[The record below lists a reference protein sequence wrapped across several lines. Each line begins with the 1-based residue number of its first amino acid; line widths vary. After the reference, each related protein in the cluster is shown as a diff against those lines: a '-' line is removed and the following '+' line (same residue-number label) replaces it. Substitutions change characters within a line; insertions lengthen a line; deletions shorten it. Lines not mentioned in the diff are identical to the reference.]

1 MSESAPAGSPNGQV
15 AITLPDGSVRTYD
28 GAVTGGQV
36 AADIGPGLA
45 KAALVVK
52 VDGVLR
58 DLAYEITG
66 DSALEIV
73 TRDGEDARQ
82 KCHSQGKI
90 RGK

>member
-1 MSESAPAGSPNGQV
+1 MTELLKIS
-15 AITLPDGSVRTYD
+15 LPDGSVREMEAGSTPAD
-28 GAVTGGQV
+28 V
-36 AADIGPGLA
+36 AAAIGPGLA